1 MSQMKMTD
9 GPVDWECSQCKRELS
24 PGKVNLDYMGS
35 RFTVE
40 LMTCPACGFVYI
52 PEDLAMGKMA
62 EVELILEDK

>member
-1 MSQMKMTD
+1 MKMTD
-9 GPVDWECSQCKRELS
+9 GPVDWRCGGCDLELT

-40 LMTCPACGFVYI
+40 LMKCPDCGFVYI
-52 PEDLAMGKMA
+52 PEDLATGKMA

>member
-9 GPVDWECSQCKRELS
+9 GPVDWECAHCDTPLS
-24 PGKVNLDYMGS
+24 PGKVSLDYMGS

-40 LMTCPACGFVYI
+40 LMRCPTCGFVYI

-62 EVELILEDK
+62 EVEGILEDK